1 MFKLTSEIILN
12 FLKWTIRKLCI
23 LLNNTFK
30 IMKYWHNTLLSLIMR
45 ISVLNHIFALSRNFC
60 LIAIITGWS
69 FYLLSSR
76 NADTNPLSVAHRK
89 VENDSLRESFFC
101 LFLEKR
107 GSVHYRREERTERTR
122 EATSALPHR
131 PHRSDKLSG
140 RVFSNTRLLS
150 QFDNFYIHSHS
161 PGYANFQFVVLLQ

>member
-1 MFKLTSEIILN
+1 MTH
-12 FLKWTIRKLCI
+12 
-23 LLNNTFK
+23 
-30 IMKYWHNTLLSLIMR
+30 YGSL
-45 ISVLNHIFALSRNFC
+45 
-60 LIAIITGWS
+60 
-69 FYLLSSR
+69 
-76 NADTNPLSVAHRK
+76 
-89 VENDSLRESFFC
+89 FFC

-161 PGYANFQFVVLLQ
+161 PGYANFQFVVLLSSHRGGVAPDCMDFALKASFPWLQAPFRLRSGVFSHPEWVATQFNLFFYLREIEDFWGSEEDERSDRPTDTNRKTADFEADLHGRNF